1 MAELFDRL
9 CRILATPMPRSRA
22 LKLILGGLAGAVLTP
37 FAFGQRGCPPQRV
50 CAGGAPGDCC
60 PPGQKCCPGPN
71 HCCPNNSTC
80 CGGNSCCSSGQTCCG
95 NSCCSS
101 GQTCCRNSICCP
113 SGQTCCGTPSPAHCC
128 PNPQTCCGNSCCT
141 PSQTCVNGVCQGGPS
156 PGQPD

>member
-37 FAFGQRGCPPQRV
+37 FAFGQQCPPPRQ
-50 CAGGAPGDCC
+50 CAGVTGNCC
-60 PPGQKCCPGPN
+60 PPSQKCCPGPN

-80 CGGNSCCSSGQTCCG
+80 CGGNSCC
-95 NSCCSS
+95 
-101 GQTCCRNSICCP
+101 
-113 SGQTCCGTPSPAHCC
+113 
-128 PNPQTCCGNSCCT
+128 T
-141 PSQTCVNGVCQGGPS
+141 PSQNCVNGVCQGGPS